1 MSGEMSSG
9 WQARLDEIIE
19 ALETGR
25 ITDVSLDDLPK
36 AAEIVRDP
44 KNIAPLKEK
53 LGELKK
59 TVQDSPNPTDDILK
73 KLSVFISDCR
83 QTLDRWDCK
92 LDAVIALKDV
102 GKITVGDLPTAAEI
116 VRDPKNIA
124 PLKEKL
130 KRLRPLVHWYF
141 LWTLVHRYFPW
152 IGKGAAMK
160 TLTAFIAECDELLSW
175 ENRLDAVI
183 AKNGGSEAIT
193 ITLEELPTAA
203 EITRDPKNAPLLKEK
218 LESLKYLLLSG
229 NLNDDNSCRLLESFI
244 GNCERELRKAEPKK
258 NSYEVPGR
266 LQFNFVLVG
275 LIWTAASVAPI
286 CLLSQKDFFSS
297 RDYFYFEFRQAKKSC
312 VKGNG
317 RDRDPDRDRP
327 GRQETPK
334 KSAPAANAA
343 PQSHA
348 AAPASPDPS
357 GRQET
362 PKKPAPAADAA
373 PQSLVVANWGAVLG
387 FASVILIYVTFYAV
401 LTLILLRTGKS
412 LFLHHRCKFIHD
424 DLSPLADLLAV
435 RIDPNDTARL
445 EARKSILKI
454 LMHDETGE

>member
-1 MSGEMSSG
+1 MSGD
-9 WQARLDEIIE
+9 WQAGLDKIIE
-19 ALETGR
+19 ALKNGQ
-25 ITDVSLDDLPK
+25 ITKVSLDDLPK

-53 LGELKK
+53 LGELKEA
-59 TVQDSPNPTDDILK
+59 
-73 KLSVFISDCR
+73 LSSSSSSSGDELSSNIKGGPEKYIADCEEV
-83 QTLDRWDCK
+83 LSRWDCR

-102 GKITVGDLPTAAEI
+102 GKITVGDLPNAAEI

-130 KRLRPLVHWYF
+130 KRLRPLVHWYYF

-152 IGKGAAMK
+152 TGKGAA
-160 TLTAFIAECDELLSW
+160 LTAFIAECDELLSW

-183 AKNGGSEAIT
+183 AKNGGPEAIT

-229 NLNDDNSCRLLESFI
+229 NLKDDNSCRLLESFI

-327 GRQETPK
+327 
-334 KSAPAANAA
+334 
-343 PQSHA
+343 
-348 AAPASPDPS
+348 